1 MRCSKAIL
9 PVVIL
14 QPDVVRLFGKS
25 SAAFLSQLNYW
36 IQKNR
41 SGVFHKGKRWV
52 FNTAEE
58 WGNQLGVSDRQIR
71 RIVAELKKA
80 GIIFVEKLADYKS
93 NRTNYYT
100 INYERLNE
108 LLEERQTDLE
118 ASSRSG
124 SSGQNVLMVKTEI
137 TNKEN
142 NKSDT
147 LKDSYI
153 AVSGTSNNQT
163 KQVKKFTQENGQ
175 NKTSESTKNTT
186 IQEMISFWNQIFP
199 NEKVTLN
206 RDLAPLLLSA
216 FKVKFKSDMFQW
228 KHYCKTIESSQ
239 YLTGKSFK
247 LSIYWVL
254 KYQTIDRIR
263 AGEFGVKNVPIPGE
277 QQMLE
282 KEFQVQI
289 MHLSEPEKCKEVR
302 LKILK
307 LYGAYVYKHWFHPLK
322 FFIVEDRISF
332 SAPSQFH
339 GDYVAREYR
348 CILGG

>member
-9 PVVIL
+9 PVIIL
-14 QPDVVRLFGKS
+14 QPNVVRLFGAS

-41 SGVFHKGKRWV
+41 SGVFHKGKRWI

-58 WGNQLGVSDRQIR
+58 WSSQLGVSDRQIR
-71 RIVAELKKA
+71 RIVAELKKS
-80 GIIFVEKLADYKS
+80 GIILVEKLADYKS

-108 LLEERQTDLE
+108 LLEERQTSLE
-118 ASSRSG
+118 ASSMSQ

-137 TNKEN
+137 TNIEN
-142 NKSDT
+142 NKSD
-147 LKDSYI
+147 KPKANI
-153 AVSGTSNNQT
+153 EVSGKSNNQT
-163 KQVKKFTQENGQ
+163 EQVKKINPGNEK
-175 NKTSESTKNTT
+175 NKTIEPSGNNT
-186 IQEMISFWNQIFP
+186 IQEMVSFWNQTFP
-199 NEKVTLN
+199 TKKVSLN
-206 RDLAPLLLSA
+206 RDLAPLFLSA
-216 FKVKFKSDMFQW
+216 FKVKFNSDILQW

-263 AGEFGVKNVPIPGE
+263 AGEFGVKDVPIPGE

-289 MHLSEPEKCKEVR
+289 VHLSEPEKCKEVR

-307 LYGAYVYKHWFHPLK
+307 LYGAYAYKHWFHPLK
-322 FFIVEDRISF
+322 FFIVEGRINF

-339 GDYVAREYR
+339 GDYVAREYKS
-348 CILGG
+348 ILGG